1 MKKEIRFIK
10 QDVAIPAATAAAT
23 QEFNIQLPKEFLQ
36 CTGIAFIQITDGG
49 LPRYN
54 IGIKDYEGH
63 ELVQKQDRTLFLTA
77 LDVPPN
83 ERFRSDM
90 PFDITPQQSS
100 VMIETQAATTSEL
113 RLQVVWRCERI
124 IG

>member
-1 MKKEIRFIK
+1 MKKEVRFVK
-10 QDVAIPAATAAAT
+10 QDVVVANGTTATT
-23 QEFNIQLPKEFLQ
+23 LEFNIQLPKEFLQ
-36 CTGIAFIQITDGG
+36 CTGIAIVQISDGG
-49 LPRYN
+49 LSRYN

-63 ELVQKQDRTLFLTA
+63 ELVQKQDRVLFLA
-77 LDVPPN
+77 AIDVPPN
-83 ERFRSDM
+83 QRFRSDM

-100 VMIETQAATTSEL
+100 VMIETVATTTTDL

>member
-1 MKKEIRFIK
+1 MKREVRFIK
-10 QDVAIPAATAAAT
+10 QDVPIPVNTGAAT
-23 QEFNIQLPKEFLQ
+23 QEFNIQLPKEFQQ
-36 CTGIAFIQITDGG
+36 CTGVAFIQVTDGG
-49 LPRYN
+49 LTRYN

-90 PFDITPQQSS
+90 PFDITPQQSA
-100 VMIETQAATTSEL
+100 VMIETFANTTSEL
-113 RLQVVWRCERI
+113 RLQVVWRCERV

>member
-1 MKKEIRFIK
+1 MRKEVRFIK
-10 QDVAIPAATAAAT
+10 QDVVVPNGTAPAT
-23 QEFNIQLPKEFLQ
+23 QEFNIQLPKEFQQ
-36 CTGIAFIQITDGG
+36 CTGIAFVQVTDGG

-77 LDVPPN
+77 LDVAPN

-90 PFDITPQQSS
+90 PFDITPQQSA
-100 VMIETQAATTSEL
+100 VMIETFAATTSEL

-124 IG
+124 IN

>member
-1 MKKEIRFIK
+1 MRKEVRFIK
-10 QDVAIPAATAAAT
+10 QDVSLPSGTAPAT
-23 QEFNIQLPKEFLQ
+23 QDFNIQLPKEFQQ
-36 CTGIAFIQITDGG
+36 CTGVAVVQLTDGG
-49 LPRYN
+49 LSRYN

-63 ELVQKQDRTLFLTA
+63 ELVQRQDRNLFLSTVA
-77 LDVPPN
+77 IAPN

-100 VMIETQAATTSEL
+100 VMVETFGATTSEL

-124 IG
+124 SN